1 MAKKFNLK
9 ILTPRNTFFSQDV
22 DEINIEIANGYIGI
36 LPNHTPIISSI
47 KPSTFLIKPDKKGK
61 VDGIIGGG
69 ILYFYENE
77 LKIFTTNIIWVSQI
91 EKTKAKT
98 EISKINNRLLQKD
111 ISDFEKKRL
120 TNLLKYYEL
129 QL

>member
-22 DEINIEIANGYIGI
+22 EEINIEIANGYIGI
-36 LPNHTPIISSI
+36 LPNHTPVISSI

-61 VDGIIGGG
+61 IDGVISGG
-69 ILYFYENE
+69 ILYFYDNE
-77 LKIFTTNIIWVSQI
+77 LKIFTTNVTWTSQI
-91 EKTKAKT
+91 EKTKVKS
-98 EISKINNRLLQKD
+98 EISKVNSRLEQKD
-111 ISDFEKKRL
+111 LSDFEKKRL